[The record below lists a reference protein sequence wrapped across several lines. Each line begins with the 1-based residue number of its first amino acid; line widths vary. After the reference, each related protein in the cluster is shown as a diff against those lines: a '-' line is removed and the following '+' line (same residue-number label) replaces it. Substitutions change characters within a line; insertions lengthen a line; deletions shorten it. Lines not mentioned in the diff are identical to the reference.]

1 MKSCQV
7 ASISKL
13 NASFD
18 PIGSNLIGVL
28 VDDINSSSS
37 SNISSVAL
45 VDAIILIAC
54 TKH

>member
-13 NASFD
+13 NAFFY
-18 PIGSNLIGVL
+18 PIGGNLIGVL

-37 SNISSVAL
+37 CNISSVAL
-45 VDAIILIAC
+45 VDAILLIAC
-54 TKH
+54 IQH